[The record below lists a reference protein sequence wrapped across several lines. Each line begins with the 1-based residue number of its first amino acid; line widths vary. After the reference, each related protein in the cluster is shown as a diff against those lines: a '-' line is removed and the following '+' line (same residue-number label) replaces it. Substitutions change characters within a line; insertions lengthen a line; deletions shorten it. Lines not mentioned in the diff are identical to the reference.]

1 MISFQELLNELKLTI
16 EYHSKLNPAL
26 WHKGQLDESDRKM
39 LIQNALKFVD
49 FSGVKRDSIK
59 DIVFTGSSANFNYTR
74 FSDVDVHVLCD
85 PIGPSDEELH
95 KKKDEW
101 TSRYS
106 DLKLN
111 GYPLEFY
118 IQANARHFPDGQG
131 VFSLLQ
137 NKWLVKPVHLDHIDV
152 LEDPKTQVKI
162 EHEISRIKSII
173 KSNDLDEVKAYK
185 ERLSSMRDAGLHR
198 PDKTGGEFS
207 IENVIFKDLRNR
219 GLIDKMRKHY
229 HKLKGEP
236 DSNQEQ

>member
-1 MISFQELLNELKLTI
+1 MKTFQTLLNELKLTI

-39 LIQNALKFVD
+39 LIKNALKFVD
-49 FSGVKRDSIK
+49 FSGVDQANIE
-59 DIVFTGSSANFNYTR
+59 DIVMTGSSANFNYTK

-85 PIGPSDEELH
+85 PTGPSDKQLH
-95 KKKDEW
+95 EKKDEW
-101 TSRYS
+101 TSKYS

-118 IQANARHFPDGQG
+118 VQGDAEHFPDGQG

-137 NKWLVKPVHLDHIDV
+137 NKWLVKPIHLAHIDV

-162 EHEISRIKSII
+162 EHEIFRIKSII
-173 KSNDLDEVKAYK
+173 KNNDITEVKAYK
-185 ERLSSMRDAGLHR
+185 ERLRTMRDTGLHR
-198 PDKTGGEFS
+198 ADNTGGEFS
-207 IENVIFKDLRNR
+207 IENVMFKDLRNR

-236 DSNQEQ
+236 DSTQE